1 MTRREIGRVT
11 VLTNPASG
19 HGNAPHA
26 AEKAIERLQQR
37 GIDVV
42 AIVGSDAEHA
52 RRLLQAAVEKGTDA
66 VVVTGGD
73 GVISDALQALACTE
87 IPLGIIPAG
96 TGNDHAREF
105 GLPTK
110 DPVAAADVV
119 ADGWTETVDLGR
131 IRDRTGATKW
141 FGTVAAAGFDSLVTD
156 RANRMRWPRGR
167 MRYNLA
173 MLAEL
178 SQLRL
183 LPFRLV
189 LDGRDEIVTDLTLA
203 AFGNTRS
210 YGGGM
215 LICPNADHAD
225 GQLDI
230 TMVHSASRTRL
241 IRLFPTVYKG
251 SHVDLDEVTT
261 ARATS
266 VDVESPGINAYAD
279 GEYACALPA
288 EISAVSGRAADLCG
302 LTDSTAEPGHLG
314 AVTAVAIHLERLIP
328 GRAQRRIQL
337 GGQRVGAVGH
347 HRPQPHLADHH
358 VAVGAHRCAPQ
369 SQLGRVA
376 EPLPVDA
383 GTGILGDFEPQHR
396 PGTQGIGQPGA
407 GAHRTDPIGHRT
419 QLSGHRRLRG
429 PLQVGLGGQRRRQ
442 RPLDMRTHRGG
453 RGVDVHHAGR
463 HVGEL
468 VRRTHL
474 LLLRLHEGR
483 LPQRPGE
490 PDEHDEYNDNVVSCV
505 SIVPR
510 ETPVA
515 LVRDA
520 LRYHGIGE
528 RRPQRQ
534 RPLTEIAVGEH
545 HQRELRFRICPD
557 KRARLTEMAVGARR
571 IFRAGPMR

>member
-1 MTRREIGRVT
+1 MTCREIGRVT

-52 RRLLQAAVEKGTDA
+52 RRLLRAAVDKGTDA
-66 VVVTGGD
+66 VAVTGGD
-73 GVISDALQALACTE
+73 GVICDALQTLACTD

-131 IRDRTGATKW
+131 IRDRKGVTKW

-178 SQLRL
+178 SALRL

-189 LDGRDEIVTDLTLA
+189 LDGQDEIVTDLTLA

-225 GQLDI
+225 GRLDI

-251 SHVDLDEVTT
+251 RHVDLDEVTT

-266 VDVESPGINAYAD
+266 IDVESPGINAYAD

-288 EISAVSGRAADLCG
+288 EISAV
-302 LTDSTAEPGHLG
+302 
-314 AVTAVAIHLERLIP
+314 
-328 GRAQRRIQL
+328 
-337 GGQRVGAVGH
+337 
-347 HRPQPHLADHH
+347 
-358 VAVGAHRCAPQ
+358 
-369 SQLGRVA
+369 
-376 EPLPVDA
+376 
-383 GTGILGDFEPQHR
+383 
-396 PGTQGIGQPGA
+396 PGA
-407 GAHRTDPIGHRT
+407 LNVLRPKGGDP
-419 QLSGHRRLRG
+419 LRDRHG
-429 PLQVGLGGQRRRQ
+429 PN
-442 RPLDMRTHRGG
+442 RP
-453 RGVDVHHAGR
+453 
-463 HVGEL
+463 
-468 VRRTHL
+468 
-474 LLLRLHEGR
+474 
-483 LPQRPGE
+483 
-490 PDEHDEYNDNVVSCV
+490 
-505 SIVPR
+505 
-510 ETPVA
+510 
-515 LVRDA
+515 
-520 LRYHGIGE
+520 HG
-528 RRPQRQ
+528 
-534 RPLTEIAVGEH
+534 
-545 HQRELRFRICPD
+545 
-557 KRARLTEMAVGARR
+557 
-571 IFRAGPMR
+571 

>member
-1 MTRREIGRVT
+1 VITRREVGRVT

-26 AEKAIERLQQR
+26 AEQAVERLQQR
-37 GIDVV
+37 GVDVV
-42 AIVGSDAEHA
+42 GIVGSDAEHA
-52 RRLLQAAVEKGTDA
+52 RRLLRAAVEKGTDA

-73 GVISDALQALACTE
+73 GVISDALQALACTD

-110 DPVAAADVV
+110 DPVAAADII

-131 IRDRTGATKW
+131 IRDRAGVTKW

-215 LICPNADHAD
+215 LICPNADAAD

-230 TMVHSASRTRL
+230 TMVHSASRSRL

-251 SHVDLDEVTT
+251 NHVDLDEVTT

-266 VDVESPGINAYAD
+266 VDVESPGINVYAD

-288 EISAVSGRAADLCG
+288 EISAV
-302 LTDSTAEPGHLG
+302 
-314 AVTAVAIHLERLIP
+314 
-328 GRAQRRIQL
+328 
-337 GGQRVGAVGH
+337 
-347 HRPQPHLADHH
+347 
-358 VAVGAHRCAPQ
+358 
-369 SQLGRVA
+369 
-376 EPLPVDA
+376 
-383 GTGILGDFEPQHR
+383 
-396 PGTQGIGQPGA
+396 A
-407 GAHRTDPIGHRT
+407 GALAI
-419 QLSGHRRLRG
+419 LR
-429 PLQVGLGGQRRRQ
+429 PT
-442 RPLDMRTHRGG
+442 RP
-453 RGVDVHHAGR
+453 
-463 HVGEL
+463 
-468 VRRTHL
+468 
-474 LLLRLHEGR
+474 
-483 LPQRPGE
+483 
-490 PDEHDEYNDNVVSCV
+490 HD
-505 SIVPR
+505 
-510 ETPVA
+510 
-515 LVRDA
+515 
-520 LRYHGIGE
+520 
-528 RRPQRQ
+528 
-534 RPLTEIAVGEH
+534 
-545 HQRELRFRICPD
+545 
-557 KRARLTEMAVGARR
+557 
-571 IFRAGPMR
+571 